1 MKRISIL
8 LAALLLAASC
18 SQGPSRLVLATY
30 NLHHCEPDAG
40 GDRNYEAQAAIIR
53 ELGPDVIAL
62 QELDSCN
69 ARSPEFQAEVLA
81 ELCGMKYLYHRTI
94 PFGGGSYGIGMMY
107 KPSLELI
114 RSDFIPL
121 PGKEP
126 RGALIAE
133 FDRLIYVSTHFCFQ
147 AAENRQASIDT
158 LTGILKGAIDKP
170 VFLAG
175 DLNATDIPQIAPDW
189 EEFST
194 GEDTFGH
201 SGHSGRIDYILKLR
215 GSKAKLKSTRVITK
229 ADGLSDHLPVVSEV
243 KVR

>member
-1 MKRISIL
+1 MKRLSIL
-8 LAALLLAASC
+8 MAALLLAASC
-18 SQGPSRLVLATY
+18 SQRPARLVLATY
-30 NLHHCEPDAG
+30 NLHHCEPDS
-40 GDRNYEAQAAIIR
+40 GDGRNYGKQALIIK

-69 ARSPEFQAEVLA
+69 ARSPEFQAELLA
-81 ELCGMKYLYHRTI
+81 KFCGMKYLYHRTI

-114 RSDFIPL
+114 RSDFVPL

-133 FDRLIYVSTHFCFQ
+133 FDRFIYISTHFCFQ

-158 LTGILKGAIDKP
+158 LTSIFKGATDKP

-175 DLNATDIPQIAPDW
+175 DLNATDIPQMAPDW

-201 SGHSGRIDYILKLR
+201 PGNSGRIDYILKLK
-215 GSKAKLKSTRVITK
+215 GSKASLKSTRVITK

-243 KVR
+243 TVR